1 MTDPDSRIARLE
13 ENVQD
18 LEEWR
23 TACSM
28 LPVTVA
34 EILQWKKDQNGFL
47 RDLRDDVRCLKA
59 QYSEIKGAT
68 KLMKIGVGLAAGSV
82 AAMFIEQLLR

>member
-13 ENVQD
+13 ENMHD
-18 LEEWR
+18 IDEWR
-23 TACSM
+23 KACAA
-28 LPVTVA
+28 LPINVA
-34 EILQWKKDQNGFL
+34 ELVEWRRLQNGFL
-47 RDLRDDVRCLKA
+47 KDLRDDVRCLKA

-82 AAMFIEQLLR
+82 AAMFIQQFLR